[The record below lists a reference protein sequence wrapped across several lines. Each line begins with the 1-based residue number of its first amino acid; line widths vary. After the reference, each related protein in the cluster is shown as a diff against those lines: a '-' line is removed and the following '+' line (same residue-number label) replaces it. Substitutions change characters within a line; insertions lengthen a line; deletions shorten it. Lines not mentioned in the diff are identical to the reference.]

1 MQKAFYQKT
10 FNIIRY
16 LSIYAILSIVLSFTF
31 HILIFLLNNEIFSKR
46 VTIIQSKLH
55 LISMLLLLI
64 GILLFM
70 LLSTLLIIELIDR
83 YKTDKISNYIESV
96 KQTMRLRYFLIQH
109 EASSPSANSFQR
121 NQILRDFNKSL
132 SNCIVDVRNESV
144 IVALK
149 YPASQQSQQIFRNME
164 SHVKEEISNYNP
176 KFYFHLQR
184 ELEID
189 CFTKVQKDSENRVFD
204 TRSECQT
211 HSIFQKYLFL
221 LGLLRQPPIE

>member
-64 GILLFM
+64 GILLFI

-109 EASSPSANSFQR
+109 ETISTSINSFQK
-121 NQILRDFNKSL
+121 NPIVQDFNKSVAG
-132 SNCIVDVRNESV
+132 SIVDVRNESV
-144 IVALK
+144 VVVLK
-149 YPASQQSQQIFRNME
+149 YPTSQQSQQIFRSME
-164 SHVKEEISNYNP
+164 SHIKEEISNYNP
-176 KFYFHLQR
+176 NFYFSSPVR
-184 ELEID
+184 IGN
-189 CFTKVQKDSENRVFD
+189 K
-204 TRSECQT
+204 
-211 HSIFQKYLFL
+211 LFYK
-221 LGLLRQPPIE
+221 GSKR

>member
-10 FNIIRY
+10 FNIIRC

-64 GILLFM
+64 GILLFI

-109 EASSPSANSFQR
+109 ETISTSTNSFQR

-132 SNCIVDVRNESV
+132 SNCIIDVRKESV
-144 IVALK
+144 IVVLK
-149 YPASQQSQQIFRNME
+149 YPVSQQSQQIFRSME
-164 SHVKEEISNYNP
+164 SHIKEEISNYNP
-176 KFYFHLQR
+176 DFYFSSPVRIGNKLYYKGSKR
-184 ELEID
+184 
-189 CFTKVQKDSENRVFD
+189 
-204 TRSECQT
+204 
-211 HSIFQKYLFL
+211 
-221 LGLLRQPPIE
+221 